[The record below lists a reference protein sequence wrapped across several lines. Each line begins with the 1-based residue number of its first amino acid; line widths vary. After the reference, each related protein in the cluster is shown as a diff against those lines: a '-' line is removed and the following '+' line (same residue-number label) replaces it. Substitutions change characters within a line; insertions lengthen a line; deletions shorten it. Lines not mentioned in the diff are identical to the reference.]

1 MYIYFLFQEKKRH
14 GFFCFAFVKG
24 CISFIFAYCMTD
36 FEPANAPEILRG
48 IYKGTKIFL
57 GKHKRS
63 EVDLALCYMQLLI
76 YFLCTSSPRY

>member
-1 MYIYFLFQEKKRH
+1 
-14 GFFCFAFVKG
+14 
-24 CISFIFAYCMTD
+24 MTD